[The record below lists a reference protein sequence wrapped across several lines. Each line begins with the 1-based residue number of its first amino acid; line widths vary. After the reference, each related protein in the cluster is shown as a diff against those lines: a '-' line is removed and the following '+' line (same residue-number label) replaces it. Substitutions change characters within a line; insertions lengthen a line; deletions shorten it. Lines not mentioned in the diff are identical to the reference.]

1 MTSDVSQASHVSD
14 LQTVDW
20 VAFPGGELEGPP
32 PAGRCAACRRLG
44 GGRLHGRQPVCFQC
58 YRDGQRR
65 EQLIREAAQRET
77 TSEAQFQWTLP
88 FEPVNARRL
97 ESLKALRATARASQP
112 GSISGFADRRHRAQ
126 IAARH
131 MLQMLEAGLQSEPAL
146 ARNGP
151 RALAAAAHVAEL
163 QFPDAWLP
171 FVVAR

>member
-1 MTSDVSQASHVSD
+1 
-14 LQTVDW
+14 
-20 VAFPGGELEGPP
+20 
-32 PAGRCAACRRLG
+32 
-44 GGRLHGRQPVCFQC
+44 VCFQC

-65 EQLIREAAQRET
+65 EQLILEAAQRET

-97 ESLKALRATARASQP
+97 ESLKALRATDRDTQP
-112 GSISGFADRRHRAQ
+112 GGINGFAERRRRAQ

-131 MLQMLEAGLQSEPAL
+131 MLRMLEAGLQNESTL
-146 ARNGP
+146 AGNRH